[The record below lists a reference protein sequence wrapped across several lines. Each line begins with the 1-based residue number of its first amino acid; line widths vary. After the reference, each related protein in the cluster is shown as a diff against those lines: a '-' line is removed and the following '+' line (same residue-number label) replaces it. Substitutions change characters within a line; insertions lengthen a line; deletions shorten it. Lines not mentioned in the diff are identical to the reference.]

1 MLILFFDTETNGLP
15 RGRNST
21 NPGDWP
27 AIVQIAWQ
35 LLDFQNSSH
44 PTKIESKSYIVKP
57 EEAVVWSDEAAAVH
71 GITQERAFREG
82 LDVRTVLNEFKE
94 AARRAT
100 VIVAHNLAF
109 DEPIVKNACLRIGNT
124 SSDAWWPRNS
134 YCTMKTSALL
144 CGIPGRYVKRPSLEP
159 FKYPRL
165 AELYVKLYGSES
177 NLRFHDA
184 GEDVEC
190 LVQCFKELMR
200 LRRVPTYE
208 WSLPDLRVIR
218 LF

>member
-1 MLILFFDTETNGLP
+1 MKILFFDTETNGLP
-15 RGRNST
+15 KGRNST

-35 LLDFQNSSH
+35 LLDFRNSSH
-44 PTKIESKSYIVKP
+44 PTCIERKSYVLKP
-57 EEAVVWSDEAAAVH
+57 NEDIVWSDEAAAVH

-82 LDVRTVLNEFKE
+82 LDCNIVLNEFKDT
-94 AARRAT
+94 ARRAT
-100 VIVAHNLAF
+100 VCVAHNLAF
-109 DEPIVKNACLRIGNT
+109 DEPVVKNACIRAGMG
-124 SSDAWWPRNS
+124 SSEWWPRHS

-144 CGIPGRYVKRPSLEP
+144 CGIPGKYVKRPSLEP

-165 AELYVKLYGSES
+165 AELYVKLYGNES
-177 NLRFHDA
+177 NVRFHDA

-190 LVQCFKELMR
+190 LVQCFQELMR